1 VGWVA
6 IVAGVAFCV
15 VALAMAAW
23 VGRSSAAL
31 RRAQADLE
39 PRLHA
44 GLEGVEAAVARLDGA
59 AHQAAARAAA
69 AGEAGAKLQ
78 RSAGR
83 LQLLSQAAG
92 EGFAAVRGFRRWIDP
107 AG

>member
-6 IVAGVAFCV
+6 IVAGVAFCAI
-15 VALAMAAW
+15 ALGMAAW

-39 PRLHA
+39 PKLRA
-44 GLEGVEAAVARLDGA
+44 GLADIEAAVARLDETA
-59 AHQAAARAAA
+59 QHATSRAAT
-69 AGEAGAKLQ
+69 AGEAGAELH
-78 RSAGR
+78 RSAAR
-83 LQLLSQAAG
+83 LHLHAQAAG
-92 EGFAAVRGFRRWIDP
+92 EGFAAMRGLRRWVDP